1 MSQHS
6 NLSLFALCVSLI
18 DLIKIWCSRSRQDL
32 NLLKERL
39 RVRHLPSERGTL
51 PADSGVASVTVTV
64 TVNISLQLI
73 LKPVCRL
80 EKWLT
85 ALSLYIPK
93 WRWAPTPPPHPP
105 LFFPFISQAYKDSF
119 LWSCITR
126 LLYSHTLVIWH
137 DQDGNRGRGQGFAR
151 ASPGLEVNLLC
162 WAQNKFDKINTN
174 IEIKATQKMSK
185 SKWRNI
191 IFFYLTFKMK
201 NTNQEPHHCR
211 IDAECSVYCGCSSS
225 GLGLLQLKSGRV
237 LAYLITPNN
246 T

>member
-1 MSQHS
+1 M
-6 NLSLFALCVSLI
+6 
-18 DLIKIWCSRSRQDL
+18 
-32 NLLKERL
+32 
-39 RVRHLPSERGTL
+39 
-51 PADSGVASVTVTV
+51 TVTV

-174 IEIKATQKMSK
+174 IEIKATQSK

-191 IFFYLTFKMK
+191 IFVYLTFKMK

>member
-18 DLIKIWCSRSRQDL
+18 DLIKIWCSCSRQDL
-32 NLLKERL
+32 NLPKERW

-51 PADSGVASVTVTV
+51 PAHKRSRQRCSLCDSDSD
-64 TVNISLQLI
+64 S
-73 LKPVCRL
+73 
-80 EKWLT
+80 EHLT
-85 ALSLYIPK
+85 AAHPK
-93 WRWAPTPPPHPP
+93 ACLQTGEMADCSVIVHSEMKMSPHPPHPP

-174 IEIKATQKMSK
+174 IEIKATQKISK
-185 SKWRNI
+185 SK
-191 IFFYLTFKMK
+191 
-201 NTNQEPHHCR
+201 
-211 IDAECSVYCGCSSS
+211 
-225 GLGLLQLKSGRV
+225 
-237 LAYLITPNN
+237 
-246 T
+246 

>member
-1 MSQHS
+1 MLAARSQFAEGTVKS
-6 NLSLFALCVSLI
+6 SPSSLWTWHAA
-18 DLIKIWCSRSRQDL
+18 SRQRCSLCDSD
-32 NLLKERL
+32 
-39 RVRHLPSERGTL
+39 SEH
-51 PADSGVASVTVTV
+51 
-64 TVNISLQLI
+64 
-73 LKPVCRL
+73 
-80 EKWLT
+80 LT
-85 ALSLYIPK
+85 AAHPK
-93 WRWAPTPPPHPP
+93 ACLQTGEMADCSVIVHSEMKMSPHPPHPP

-174 IEIKATQKMSK
+174 IEIKATQKISK

-191 IFFYLTFKMK
+191 IFVYLTFKIK